1 MSLSRFSQLSGHY
14 DKTFKPTRG
23 SRGMQLGII
32 GEDMPTREH
41 KHSLGTGL
49 SYISE
54 GAPAT
59 RMSIAQ
65 QLQEQVVSASL
76 PGKSQHMRVC
86 WMFGES
92 IQNGRGMR
100 RRAGIRVPNLP
111 SSRISNPAIFIS
123 QTFKSLAI
131 ISDPSTSVLYLV
143 SRSQWPLKSS
153 SSPMDLKF
161 HRPQL
166 FPNHTPE
173 MQ

>member
-1 MSLSRFSQLSGHY
+1 MTSDELYCQTEAEGLGGLAHVSLSRFSQLSGHY
-14 DKTFKPTRG
+14 DKTFKTTRG

-49 SYISE
+49 SYMSE

-111 SSRISNPAIFIS
+111 SSKISNPAIFHLTDV
-123 QTFKSLAI
+123 QK
-131 ISDPSTSVLYLV
+131 PGYYLGPV
-143 SRSQWPLKSS
+143 NFGS
-153 SSPMDLKF
+153 
-161 HRPQL
+161 
-166 FPNHTPE
+166 
-173 MQ
+173 